1 MYYKDLLRFR
11 QAWLGLALL
20 WIILFHLPIDLGL
33 LDYPRAFGY
42 GGVDI
47 CFFASG
53 IGCFYSLSA
62 DPDIGNFM
70 KRRLKRL
77 LPTYL
82 VFILVWLLYQ
92 YAAGDFA
99 LQMAIGN
106 LFALQHFTGLGSEF
120 NWYISALLLFYLLA
134 PYFVVIIQRASPVQ
148 KLLFLLFLILCS
160 VPFWG
165 AEEFIIT
172 VTRLPIFYMGMIF
185 ADLCKKE
192 LRISRGHVPGLIAA
206 FMLGLAF
213 LVTTYF
219 LFPAYLWSHGLH
231 WYPFILITPPLCIGI
246 SSVLMLLEKSKA
258 MKLFLSFFSLCGGYS
273 FELYLVHILLV
284 SCISDLISAFELS
297 RFRYP
302 IWAAGGVG
310 LFVGCYLLRRCAVWA
325 DGLLQKT
332 RGKRTSS

>member
-1 MYYKDLLRFR
+1 MYYKNLLRFR
-11 QAWLGLALL
+11 QAWMGLALL
-20 WIILFHLPIDLGL
+20 WIILFHLPIDLGI

-53 IGCFYSLSA
+53 IGCFYSLST
-62 DPDIGNFM
+62 DSDIGNFM

-82 VFILVWLLYQ
+82 VFILIWLLYQ
-92 YAAGDFA
+92 YVAGDFT

-106 LFALQHFTGLGSEF
+106 LLALQHFTGLGSEF

-134 PYFVVIIQRASPVQ
+134 PYFAVIIQRASSGQ

-172 VTRLPIFYMGMIF
+172 VSRLPIFYMGMVF
-185 ADLCKKE
+185 ADLCKKD
-192 LRISRGHVPGLIAA
+192 LRISRMHILGLIAA
-206 FMLGLAF
+206 FVLGLVF

-246 SSVLMLLEKSKA
+246 SWVLTLLERAKG
-258 MKLFLSFFSLCGGYS
+258 MKPFLSFFYLCGSYS
-273 FELYLVHILLV
+273 FELYLLHILLI
-284 SCISDLISAFELS
+284 SCISGVISAFDLS
-297 RFRYP
+297 RLRYP
-302 IWAAGGVG
+302 IWAAGGVA
-310 LFVGCYLLRRCAVWA
+310 LFAGCYLLRRCAVLVS
-325 DGLLQKT
+325 GLFLK
-332 RGKRTSS
+332 S